1 MTGRW
6 LFRVLSLRAVLGGL
20 AGICWFSARSADDS
34 AAMSGGL
41 IEQVAGAITPG
52 FSELPTEQQTA
63 VVNQWQTVVRKGAH
77 MTEYAVL
84 GVLCWIAAT
93 GWFPRRRIRAAV
105 AAGVGLLYAASD
117 EFHQRFVP
125 GRGPGVLDVGIDFT
139 GVCIGLALAAG
150 VTALWRRYRR
160 KRA

>member
-1 MTGRW
+1 
-6 LFRVLSLRAVLGGL
+6 
-20 AGICWFSARSADDS
+20 
-34 AAMSGGL
+34 
-41 IEQVAGAITPG
+41 
-52 FSELPTEQQTA
+52 
-63 VVNQWQTVVRKGAH
+63 

-160 KRA
+160 KRCASCAGRR